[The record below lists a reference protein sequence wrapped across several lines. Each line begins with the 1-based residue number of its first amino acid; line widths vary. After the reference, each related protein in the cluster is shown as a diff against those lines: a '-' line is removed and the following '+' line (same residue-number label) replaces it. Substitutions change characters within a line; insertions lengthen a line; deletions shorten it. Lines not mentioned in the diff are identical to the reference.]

1 MAQSQTSK
9 QKASQEEEPRQ
20 PIGKCV
26 GFNCV
31 MPSVDEELVSE
42 AALLGYSPARLRSY
56 LERNELNNATTTYF
70 LLQIKK
76 QSMSSDT
83 T

>member
-1 MAQSQTSK
+1 MAQSQTRE
-9 QKASQEEEPRQ
+9 QQASQEEEPRQ
-20 PIGKCV
+20 PI
-26 GFNCV
+26 
-31 MPSVDEELVSE
+31 DEELINE
-42 AALLGYSPARLRSY
+42 AALLGYSRARLRSY